1 MDATIIND
9 TFPTEIQPKDIKI
22 PLKMH
27 QLALL
32 KQCRILEDSSCKP
45 IKLINEGQNKR
56 CELKSKFGIIG
67 DIVGSGKTLSILAI
81 ISNKKIL
88 ENRLPK
94 MIHKG
99 LVTCH
104 EYSLEDYNVLPYNI
118 IVVPHTIFK
127 QWKET
132 IEDCTDLKYFG
143 INNKKSLVEF
153 EKAFINGTNTP
164 NLDADIILISST
176 RYSEFDYLIRDFPY
190 NFSRYFFDEADILKI
205 NSYATVNS
213 SFIWFVSSSYK
224 SLLNPD
230 ATNVWLNSSGE
241 SSPNYNYEHY
251 IRKSVGGLKNSGY
264 IKNILTNIKEF
275 PNSYKIHLILRN
287 SDEYVRSAF
296 KLQDYVEHVINCK
309 MPYHLQVL
317 NSNVSQDIINHIN
330 AGDLKGAIDKLD
342 CEKYSD
348 CDLIKGVTKD
358 LESKL
363 KNLEIEFEM
372 KSKMVYSSQK
382 NKEESLDKIFNKIKS
397 LKQKITSIHTKLNDS
412 TMCAICY
419 DESENTSVSQCCN
432 TKYCFECISKWLHQK
447 KQCPFCRAPLDYNS
461 LILVAETAKVI
472 KEKIDLFSKLD
483 NLKTIIEKRGS
494 DPTFKMLI
502 FSEYNSSFDTI
513 IELLK
518 EFNISYASVIGT
530 SNTVNKNIRLYKDY
544 ESVNKIDVLLL
555 NANYCANGIN
565 LENSTDIVLYHSMNK
580 DTTTQIIGRGQRP
593 GRDSQLHVWKL
604 CYDNEV

>member
-1 MDATIIND
+1 
-9 TFPTEIQPKDIKI
+9 
-22 PLKMH
+22 MH

-32 KQCRILEDSSCKP
+32 KQCRTLEDSSYKP
-45 IKLINEGQNKR
+45 INLLNEAQNKR
-56 CELKSKFGIIG
+56 SELKSKFGIIG
-67 DIVGSGKTLSILAI
+67 DIVGSGKTLSILSI

-104 EYSLEDYNVLPYNI
+104 EYSLEDYNVLPYSI

-132 IEDCTDLKYFG
+132 IEECTDLKYVG
-143 INNKKSLVEF
+143 INNKKSFEEF
-153 EKAFINGTNTP
+153 EKSFFDGNNTP
-164 NLDADIILISST
+164 KLEADIILIAST
-176 RYSEFDYLIRDFPY
+176 RYSEFDYLIRDLPY

-205 NSYATVNS
+205 SSYATIHA

-224 SLLNPD
+224 SLLNPYPKI
-230 ATNVWLNSSGE
+230 VWGNSNGE
-241 SSPNYNYEHY
+241 TSDFYSYEHT
-251 IRKSVGGLKNSGY
+251 IRKSIGGLKNGGY
-264 IKNILTNIKEF
+264 IKNIMANIKEF
-275 PNSYKIHLILRN
+275 PNSYKVHLILRN

-296 KLQDYVEHVINCK
+296 KLQDYLEQIIKCK
-309 MPYHLQVL
+309 MPYYLQVL
-317 NSNVSQDIINHIN
+317 NSNVSQEIMNHIN

-342 CEKYSD
+342 CEKYSE

-382 NKEESLDKIFNKIKS
+382 NKEDSLAKIFNKINS

-447 KQCPFCRAPLDYNS
+447 KQCPFCRASLDWKT
-461 LILVAETAKVI
+461 LILVAETTKVI

-483 NLKTIIEKRGS
+483 NLKTIIEKRMTE
-494 DPTFKMLI
+494 PKFKMLI
-502 FSEYNSSFDTI
+502 FSEYNSSFDVGI
-513 IELLK
+513 IDLLK
-518 EFNISYASVIGT
+518 EFNISYASVMGT
-530 SNTVNKNIRLYKDY
+530 ANTVNKNIRLYKDY

-593 GRDSQLHVWKL
+593 GRDSQLHIWKL
-604 CYDNEV
+604 CYENEA

>member
-1 MDATIIND
+1 
-9 TFPTEIQPKDIKI
+9 
-22 PLKMH
+22 
-27 QLALL
+27 
-32 KQCRILEDSSCKP
+32 
-45 IKLINEGQNKR
+45 
-56 CELKSKFGIIG
+56 
-67 DIVGSGKTLSILAI
+67 
-81 ISNKKIL
+81 
-88 ENRLPK
+88 
-94 MIHKG
+94 
-99 LVTCH
+99 
-104 EYSLEDYNVLPYNI
+104 
-118 IVVPHTIFK
+118 
-127 QWKET
+127 
-132 IEDCTDLKYFG
+132 
-143 INNKKSLVEF
+143 
-153 EKAFINGTNTP
+153 
-164 NLDADIILISST
+164 
-176 RYSEFDYLIRDFPY
+176 
-190 NFSRYFFDEADILKI
+190 
-205 NSYATVNS
+205 
-213 SFIWFVSSSYK
+213 
-224 SLLNPD
+224 
-230 ATNVWLNSSGE
+230 
-241 SSPNYNYEHY
+241 
-251 IRKSVGGLKNSGY
+251 
-264 IKNILTNIKEF
+264 
-275 PNSYKIHLILRN
+275 
-287 SDEYVRSAF
+287 
-296 KLQDYVEHVINCK
+296 

-382 NKEESLDKIFNKIKS
+382 NKEESLDKIFNKINS

-461 LILVAETAKVI
+461 LILVAETSKVI
-472 KEKIDLFSKLD
+472 KEKINLFSKLD
-483 NLKTIIEKRGS
+483 NLKTILEKRGTE
-494 DPTFKMLI
+494 PTFKMLI
-502 FSEYNSSFDTI
+502 FSEYNSSFDSI